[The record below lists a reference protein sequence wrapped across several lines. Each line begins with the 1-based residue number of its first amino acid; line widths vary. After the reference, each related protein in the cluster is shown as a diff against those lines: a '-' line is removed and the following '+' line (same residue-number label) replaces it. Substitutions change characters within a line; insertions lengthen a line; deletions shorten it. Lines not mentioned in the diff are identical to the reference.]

1 MHPFRR
7 LVPALILLLLIAAVG
22 VSGYMLIERW
32 DFLDSIYMVVITL
45 FTIGYEEVHPL
56 TSAGMIFTMLIV
68 VGGVGTAVY
77 AVGRAVEI
85 AVEGEMS
92 GYQKRKR
99 MDKKIRQMTNHYVVC
114 GYGRVGHQV
123 AKVFTS
129 SEIPYV
135 VIDAKQDTIT
145 ELEPLE
151 VPYIIGDATS
161 DDVLRRAGIETAKG
175 LIASSDS
182 DVANVYVTLSARAL
196 NPGLHIVARAGD
208 PEIEK
213 KLVMAGANRV
223 ISPYFIAGLR
233 MAALA
238 TQPVTSDFLDL
249 VTHGGQV
256 DYRLYEITVNA
267 GSVLAGRSL
276 VETDIP
282 GKSGAMVLGIQKS
295 DHSFDLQPRA
305 SSRIESGDVLIVIG
319 TQQQFSKLE
328 AMNH

>member
-1 MHPFRR
+1 
-7 LVPALILLLLIAAVG
+7 LVPALFLLLLIATVG
-22 VSGYMLIERW
+22 VFGYMMIERW

-45 FTIGYEEVHPL
+45 FTIGYEEVHSL
-56 TSAGMIFTMLIV
+56 SRGGMIFTMFLI

-92 GYQKRKR
+92 GYQKRRR
-99 MDKKIRQMTNHYVVC
+99 MDKKIRQMVNHYVVC

-123 AKVFTS
+123 AKAFTTS
-129 SEIPYV
+129 GIPYV
-135 VIDAKQDTIT
+135 VIDSKQDTT
-145 ELEPLE
+145 RELEPLGI
-151 VPYIIGDATS
+151 PYIIGDATS
-161 DDVLRRAGIETAKG
+161 DDVLRRAGIEGAKG
-175 LIASSDS
+175 LVASSDS

-196 NPGLHIVARAGD
+196 NPGLYIVARAGD

-213 KLVMAGANRV
+213 KLLMAGANRV

-256 DYRLYEITVNA
+256 DYRLYEITV
-267 GSVLAGRSL
+267 GTRSGLAGKSL
-276 VETDIP
+276 MEADIP
-282 GKSGAMVLGIQKS
+282 GASGAMVLGIRKS
-295 DHSFDLQPRA
+295 DRSFDLQPRA
-305 SSRIESGDVLIVIG
+305 SSRLESGDVLVVIG
-319 TQQQFSKLE
+319 TQQQFALLE
-328 AMNH
+328 KMNQ

>member
-1 MHPFRR
+1 
-7 LVPALILLLLIAAVG
+7 LIPALVLLLLIAAIG
-22 VSGYMLIERW
+22 VAGYMLIERW
-32 DFLDSIYMVVITL
+32 DFVDSLYMVVITL

-56 TSAGMIFTMLIV
+56 SGGGRIFTMFIV

-92 GYQKRKR
+92 GYQKRRR
-99 MDKKIRQMTNHYVVC
+99 MDKKIRQMVNHYVVC

-123 AKVFTS
+123 AKAFS
-129 SEIPYV
+129 SSDIPYV
-135 VIDAKQDTIT
+135 VIDSKPGTSA
-145 ELEPLE
+145 ELEPLG
-151 VPYIIGDATS
+151 VPYIIGDGTS
-161 DDVLRRAGIETAKG
+161 DDVLRGAGIESARG
-175 LIASSDS
+175 LVACSDS

-196 NPGLHIVARAGD
+196 NPRLYIVARAGD

-213 KLVMAGANRV
+213 KLLMAGANRV

-256 DYRLYEITVNA
+256 DYRLYEITVA
-267 GSVLAGRSL
+267 DRSGLAGKSL
-276 VETDIP
+276 AEADIP
-282 GKSGAMVLGIQKS
+282 GASGAMVLGIRKA
-295 DHSFDLQPRA
+295 DRSFDLQPR
-305 SSRIESGDVLIVIG
+305 SNSRLESGDVLVVIG
-319 TQQQFSKLE
+319 TQQHFASLE
-328 AMNH
+328 KMNQ